1 MSETK
6 VLADAESLTS
16 RGKRTRATLVATAR
30 QVFED
35 KGYSAT
41 TMNDIAEA
49 AGVSHGTVYTYFA
62 DKRDVFRAVVDDLR
76 DQLAVDWRVGYEDA
90 DPLTRIDQG
99 NRNFVNSYGKH
110 IRLFEV
116 VDQAGSDD
124 PEFRQLSVD
133 IRHRYVE
140 RSVAGI
146 ERLQH
151 EGAVDSDLD
160 AYLTASALC
169 AMVEGFARRWLIR
182 HEDYDP
188 ETIAD
193 TLTLLWARALGL
205 SIKTGN
211 SPPPQSLST

>member
-1 MSETK
+1 MSAATTASRVAK
-6 VLADAESLTS
+6 APADTEPLTD
-16 RGKRTRATLVATAR
+16 RGRRTRAQLVAAAR
-30 QVFED
+30 SMFEQ

-41 TMNDIAEA
+41 TMSDIAAA
-49 AGVSHGTVYTYFA
+49 AGFSHGTVYTYFN

-76 DQLAVDWRVGYEDA
+76 DQLAVDWRVGREDA
-90 DPLTRIDQG
+90 DPITRIDQG
-99 NRNFVNSYGKH
+99 NRNFVNTYGKH

-146 ERLQH
+146 KRLQAQ
-151 EGAVDSDLD
+151 GKVDQDVD
-160 AYLTASALC
+160 AYLAASALC

-193 TLTLLWARALGL
+193 TLTSLWANALGL
-205 SIKTGN
+205 KSSQN
-211 SPPPQSLST
+211 Q

>member
-1 MSETK
+1 MSAATTASHVAK
-6 VLADAESLTS
+6 APADTEPLTD
-16 RGKRTRATLVATAR
+16 RGRRTRAQLVAAAR
-30 QVFED
+30 SMFEQ

-41 TMNDIAEA
+41 TMSDIAAA
-49 AGVSHGTVYTYFA
+49 AGFSHGTVYTYFN

-76 DQLAVDWRVGYEDA
+76 DQLAVDWRVGREDA
-90 DPLTRIDQG
+90 DPITRIDQG
-99 NRNFVNSYGKH
+99 NRNFVNTYGKH

-146 ERLQH
+146 KRLQAQ
-151 EGAVDSDLD
+151 GKVDQDVD
-160 AYLTASALC
+160 AYLAASALC

-193 TLTLLWARALGL
+193 TLTSLWANALGL
-205 SIKTGN
+205 KSSQN
-211 SPPPQSLST
+211 Q